1 MSILAPMPPKASSA
15 SSPCSAAPT
24 QYSTMPTQPRL
35 SSTPRPLI
43 LLLPRRT
50 ERNTRPGEP
59 GAREQVGP
67 TVTRKD
73 ACPCRRSAKRRPP
86 RFGTEW
92 KTHRARR
99 EGNWAGQA
107 PPLSRA
113 RAGLASPPKPRCGV
127 PSRSRPAQGL
137 ALCCVR
143 RTPGISCEAVPAF
156 EVGRRGHE
164 AACPFWQP
172 CRRKLRQ
179 LHPLV
184 RPLATSL
191 PSLRRAVQRQPTRI
205 AAPYAKGPTNVCS
218 IHAGVRT
225 YS

>member
-1 MSILAPMPPKASSA
+1 MPPKASSA

-143 RTPGISCEAVPAF
+143 RTPGISCEAVPAPNWH
-156 EVGRRGHE
+156 ERAQGGTSARRTG
-164 AACPFWQP
+164 ADLSFVSFIPLFGSPPDPRAC
-172 CRRKLRQ
+172 
-179 LHPLV
+179 
-184 RPLATSL
+184 A
-191 PSLRRAVQRQPTRI
+191 
-205 AAPYAKGPTNVCS
+205 
-218 IHAGVRT
+218 
-225 YS
+225 